1 MMWSL
6 VGIGIALVGV
16 RKIIENQKSRE
27 VETPLGFNVCDVYA
41 KSLLTTKLFDQLS
54 GFYQKL

>member
-1 MMWSL
+1 MWSL

-27 VETPLGFNVCDVYA
+27 VETPLDFNVCDVYA
-41 KSLLTTKLFDQLS
+41 KSLLTT
-54 GFYQKL
+54 

>member
-16 RKIIENQKSRE
+16 RKIRENQKSRE

-41 KSLLTTKLFDQLS
+41 KSLLTT
-54 GFYQKL
+54 

>member
-1 MMWSL
+1 MWSL

-27 VETPLGFNVCDVYA
+27 VETPLGFNVCGAYA
-41 KSLLTTKLFDQLS
+41 KSLSVT
-54 GFYQKL
+54 